1 MKFLIKL
8 AIFIFVIFFVEQVFT
23 LNNINFNFSFLL
35 IYLFVIHYFFPEIE
49 QKKIAPSETLPVFFF
64 VLVGLIE
71 DLFQGVIGP
80 GIISKTIT
88 GSLLI
93 IVVKQLFFHWTELFK
108 ALIIFIFTITDEL
121 IYSLIIIYF
130 FNFDMEYISFFK
142 VLLIKGLFNIPFG
155 LILSW
160 KKP

>member
-1 MKFLIKL
+1 
-8 AIFIFVIFFVEQVFT
+8 
-23 LNNINFNFSFLL
+23 
-35 IYLFVIHYFFPEIE
+35 
-49 QKKIAPSETLPVFFF
+49 
-64 VLVGLIE
+64 VGLIE

-88 GSLLI
+88 GALLI